1 MASVRPYCLSELD
14 ISSVFVLWV
23 CFFLVLFFIF
33 YWNYAT
39 IQPIWKT
46 WWGGGG
52 IQQKANYVFH
62 FSLSSAGKY
71 FIDCSLKHWNTLL
84 TTEKGSGLLFG
95 AILSSV
101 SCPLACKGAGYQ
113 IISGQSTLPPE
124 QLSTALVC
132 LCVERKNIF
141 FNHNENQYS
150 WELIVS

>member
-1 MASVRPYCLSELD
+1 MQQYSPSEKLD
-14 ISSVFVLWV
+14 
-23 CFFLVLFFIF
+23 
-33 YWNYAT
+33 
-39 IQPIWKT
+39 
-46 WWGGGG
+46 GGG

-141 FNHNENQYS
+141 FQPQWKSIQLRIDSVINS
-150 WELIVS
+150 PMVIA

>member
-1 MASVRPYCLSELD
+1 MQQYSPSEKLD
-14 ISSVFVLWV
+14 
-23 CFFLVLFFIF
+23 
-33 YWNYAT
+33 
-39 IQPIWKT
+39 
-46 WWGGGG
+46 GGGR

>member
-1 MASVRPYCLSELD
+1 MQQYSPSEKLD
-14 ISSVFVLWV
+14 
-23 CFFLVLFFIF
+23 
-33 YWNYAT
+33 
-39 IQPIWKT
+39 
-46 WWGGGG
+46 GGG

>member
-1 MASVRPYCLSELD
+1 MQQYSPSEKLD
-14 ISSVFVLWV
+14 
-23 CFFLVLFFIF
+23 
-33 YWNYAT
+33 
-39 IQPIWKT
+39 
-46 WWGGGG
+46 GGGG
-52 IQQKANYVFH
+52 RIQQKANYVFH

>member
-1 MASVRPYCLSELD
+1 MQQYSPSEKLD
-14 ISSVFVLWV
+14 
-23 CFFLVLFFIF
+23 
-33 YWNYAT
+33 
-39 IQPIWKT
+39 
-46 WWGGGG
+46 GGGR

-141 FNHNENQYS
+141 FQPQWKSIQLRIDSVINS
-150 WELIVS
+150 PMVIA